1 MSMNPNREKELI
13 DLYKFS
19 DIELLRYFKNNPL
32 SIAFFPLSKRLYTKK
47 KYLEVIK
54 ISKKCVELF
63 DDFNDARIL
72 LAKAYTKTEQYSDA
86 VQELKKIIKI
96 DPNYAD
102 AYYYISEIL
111 FAQKAT
117 EKAKVILTKAYELAP
132 EAGHIKNSFNKYF
145 KSSTETVANYIV
157 EQTIVTSLEDL
168 KKYDSKLDI
177 DKTLPKININEEKT
191 IALDIYQNKQVIDDL
206 RVNKKDT
213 GKNNVTEDLSFLD
226 DLEKEFGY
234 GKYKKYFFIF
244 SGLLVVFILFS
255 VLFSIIQSQKQQ
267 ILNTQRKEIIKE
279 LNNDLKKID
288 VFKENKLNDVLN
300 YYKLLYYY
308 EIDSTKY
315 IEIQQYIKSL
325 KPESFYQY
333 LSKMAYYLFELEFE
347 LFDEIYEKLKIE
359 NSENPDIFIFKGYQL
374 ILKNDLLN
382 ASNQF
387 ILAYEKSQKELR
399 YKLALS
405 YLYQKQ
411 NNFGNSFELLKDIT
425 TYDIE
430 IDILKTLAEN
440 NTNTEIVSGLI
451 SFTKEDNLKIKLYIY
466 LLNYYQKKSDFNK
479 INDVLK
485 IIGDGVNNKYY
496 KKILENFKIK

>member
-54 ISKKCVELF
+54 ISKKGVELF

-177 DKTLPKININEEKT
+177 DKTLPKINIQEEKT
-191 IALDIYQNKQVIDDL
+191 IVLDIYQNKQAIDDL
-206 RVNKKDT
+206 RVSQKDT
-213 GKNNVTEDLSFLD
+213 AKNVSEDLSFLD

-234 GKYKKYFFIF
+234 GKYKKYFFVI
-244 SGLLVVFILFS
+244 SSILVVLLLFS

-288 VFKENKLNDVLN
+288 LFKGSKLNDVLN

-315 IEIQQYIKSL
+315 IETQKYIQTL
-325 KPESFYQY
+325 KPKTFYQY

-359 NSENPDIFIFKGYQL
+359 NSENPDVFMFKGYQL
-374 ILKNDLLN
+374 LLKNDLLN

-387 ILAYEKSQKELR
+387 ILSYEKSQKELR

-411 NNFGNSFELLKDIT
+411 NNFGNSFELLKDNAI
-425 TYDIE
+425 YNIE
-430 IDILKTLAEN
+430 SDILKTLAEN
-440 NTNTEIVSGLI
+440 NTNTDKIVSGLI

-466 LLNYYQKKSDFNK
+466 LLNYYQKKSDTNK
-479 INDVLK
+479 VNDVLK
-485 IIGDGVNNKYY
+485 MVGDSVNNKYY
-496 KKILENFKIK
+496 KKMLENFKIK

>member
-32 SIAFFPLSKRLYTKK
+32 SIAFFPLSKRLYIKK

-54 ISKKCVELF
+54 ICKKGVELF

-72 LAKAYTKTEQYSDA
+72 LAKAYTKTEQYSEA

-111 FAQKAT
+111 FAQKAI
-117 EKAKVILTKAYELAP
+117 EKAKVLLTKAYELSP
-132 EAGHIKNSFNKYF
+132 ESGHIKNSFNKYF

-157 EQTIVTSLEDL
+157 EQTIVTSIEDL

-191 IALDIYQNKQVIDDL
+191 IALDIYQNKQAIDDL
-206 RVNKKDT
+206 RVEKKET
-213 GKNNVTEDLSFLD
+213 AKNISEDLSFLD

-234 GKYKKYFFIF
+234 GKYKKYFLITGGF
-244 SGLLVVFILFS
+244 LVIFILFS

-267 ILNTQRKEIIKE
+267 ILNTKRKEIIKE

-288 VFKENKLNDVLN
+288 IFKNSKLRDVIN
-300 YYKLLYYY
+300 YYKLSYHY
-308 EIDSTKY
+308 EIDSNKYLETKKY
-315 IEIQQYIKSL
+315 IQSL
-325 KPESFYQY
+325 KPKSFYQY
-333 LSKMAYYLFELEFE
+333 LAKMVYYLYELEFD
-347 LFDEIYEKLKIE
+347 LFNEIYEKLKIE
-359 NSENPDIFIFKGYQL
+359 NSENPDIFMLKGYQL
-374 ILKNDLLN
+374 ILSNDFLN

-387 ILAYEKSQKELR
+387 ILAYEKSQKELK

-411 NNFGNSFELLKDIT
+411 NNFNNSFELLKDNAI
-425 TYDIE
+425 YNIE
-430 IDILKTLAEN
+430 CDILKTLAEN
-440 NTNTEIVSGLI
+440 NANTDKIVLGLI

-466 LLNYYQKKSDFNK
+466 LLNYYQKKSDFDK

-485 IIGDGVNNKYY
+485 IIGESINNKYY
-496 KKILENFKIK
+496 KKVLDNFKIK